1 MTSDPGIRVVRW
13 RRYGHDR
20 LYVNADD
27 GQQLGW
33 HDLTKGHT
41 HVTEPSRRTEVH
53 QAVSTWLTSTG
64 HHPPDT
70 VTAAPGHPTP
80 PTDRAPDSA
89 REEAPEPLTAMP
101 LELRAEEDLADRRA
115 GALARERATSLRE
128 QAPVKTFIG
137 RMLGAHTEERAWRV
151 GAKGEERVGDR
162 LDALVRKDRRWRVLH
177 SIEVGAQGSDID
189 HLVIGPG
196 GVFTLNTKT
205 HPRANIWL
213 AGDAFM
219 VNGQKQ
225 PYIRNSRHEAQRV
238 SRLLSLTSGVA
249 IQARGVIVLV
259 GDRELTIKSEP
270 ADVTVRHRESIVR
283 WLRRQPEQLDA
294 TAIERLYAAARR
306 ADTWRR
312 DL

>member
-1 MTSDPGIRVVRW
+1 LPSG
-13 RRYGHDR
+13 G
-20 LYVNADD
+20 DD
-27 GQQLGW
+27 
-33 HDLTKGHT
+33 
-41 HVTEPSRRTEVH
+41 
-53 QAVSTWLTSTG
+53 
-64 HHPPDT
+64 
-70 VTAAPGHPTP
+70 
-80 PTDRAPDSA
+80 
-89 REEAPEPLTAMP
+89 
-101 LELRAEEDLADRRA
+101 DLADRRA

-128 QAPVKTFIG
+128 QAPVKTFLG
-137 RMLGAHTEERAWRV
+137 RMLGAHTQERAWRV

-162 LDALVRKDRRWRVLH
+162 LDVLVHKDPRWRVLH

-213 AGDAFM
+213 AGDILM

-270 ADVTVRHRESIVR
+270 PDVTVRHRQSIVR
-283 WLRRQPEQLDA
+283 WLRHQPGRRDVDA
-294 TAIERLYAAARR
+294 IDRLYAAARR

-312 DL
+312 YL

>member
-1 MTSDPGIRVVRW
+1 MTPDPGIRVVRW

-20 LYVNADD
+20 LYVNAAD

-53 QAVSTWLTSTG
+53 QAVSTWLASTG
-64 HHPPDT
+64 HQAPERAAA
-70 VTAAPGHPTP
+70 VTPTP
-80 PTDRAPDSA
+80 PKDPAPDPE
-89 REEAPEPLTAMP
+89 RDTAPEPLPAMP

-162 LDALVRKDRRWRVLH
+162 LEALVRKDPRWRVLH

-213 AGDAFM
+213 AGDVLM

-270 ADVTVRHRESIVR
+270 PDVTVRHRESIVR
-283 WLRRQPEQLDA
+283 WLRRQPERLEADA
-294 TAIERLYAAARR
+294 IDRLYAAARR

-312 DL
+312 NL

>member
-1 MTSDPGIRVVRW
+1 MMPPDPAIRVVRW

-20 LYVNADD
+20 LYVADED

-41 HVTEPSRRTEVH
+41 HVTEPSRRTDVH
-53 QAVSTWLTSTG
+53 QAVSTWLASTG
-64 HHPPDT
+64 HQAPERAGAVAPTRAKDPAHELKRDT
-70 VTAAPGHPTP
+70 
-80 PTDRAPDSA
+80 
-89 REEAPEPLTAMP
+89 APEPLPAMP
-101 LELRAEEDLADRRA
+101 LELRAEDDLADRRA

-137 RMLGAHTEERAWRV
+137 RVLGAHTEERAWRV

-162 LDALVRKDRRWRVLH
+162 LEVLVRRDPRWRVLH
-177 SIEVGAQGSDID
+177 SIGVGAQGSDID

-213 AGDAFM
+213 AGDVLM

-225 PYIRNSRHEAQRV
+225 PYVRNSRHEAQRV

-270 ADVTVRHRESIVR
+270 PDVAVRHRESIVR
-283 WLRRQPEQLDA
+283 WLGRQPDKLDGV
-294 TAIERLYAAARR
+294 AIERLYAAARR

-312 DL
+312 NL